1 MPNPKILFISATA
14 IMGGAEVYVT
24 TLARQLQRDGYRPVI
39 ICPHEGDFTRWLR
52 ERDIPVL
59 IRPIAPQ
66 IVGSARASFKINLK
80 SLAKIGLGYLKA
92 VRTIYRVVRQ
102 EKADL
107 VHINSMKA
115 GLYAAPASWLA
126 RKPVVWDF
134 KDLVIDEFYSPR
146 LRRIVLLW
154 LRLFVKKVIANS
166 QAIRDELVRRGI
178 PGGKIEALPNGLDL
192 TRFKVELKSQQTAL
206 AERLGLPREAELVT
220 IIGRLA
226 PWKGHKV
233 FLEAAA
239 LVKQARPRAQ
249 FLVVGDIG
257 FDPPSYRDS
266 LVDLARQ
273 LGLADDTHWLGFRAD
288 QAELIAASDVIV
300 HSSILP
306 EPLGLTP
313 IEAQA
318 LATPV
323 VAAAAGGCLETI
335 EDGVTGLLYPMGD
348 AKALAGAVIR
358 LLEDPALRATMGQ
371 AGRKR
376 VERLFDLRD
385 NARKVEAIY
394 SELLGSKRR

>member
-1 MPNPKILFISATA
+1 
-14 IMGGAEVYVT
+14 MGGAEVYLT
-24 TLARQLQRDGYRPVI
+24 TLAHQLQQDGYQPVVV
-39 ICPHEGDFTRWLR
+39 CPQEGDFPDWLR
-52 ERDIPVL
+52 ERNIPVL
-59 IRPIAPQ
+59 VKPISAR
-66 IVGSARASFKINLK
+66 IVGSARASFKLNLIT
-80 SLAKIGLGYLKA
+80 LAKISLGYLQA
-92 VRTIYRVVRQ
+92 VWTIFQTARQ
-102 EKADL
+102 EKAAI
-107 VHINSMKA
+107 VHVNSMKA
-115 GLYAAPASWLA
+115 GLFAAPGGWLA

-154 LRLFVKKVIANS
+154 LRLFVKKVVANS

-178 PGGKIEALPNGLDL
+178 PGHQVAAIHNGLDL
-192 TRFKVELKSQQTAL
+192 TRFNVELKSRQLAL
-206 AERLGLPREAELVT
+206 RENLRLPREAELVT

-239 LVKQARPRAQ
+239 LIKQARPQAE
-249 FLVVGDIG
+249 FLIVGDIG
-257 FDPPSYRDS
+257 FDPPSYRAS
-266 LVDLARQ
+266 LLELARR
-273 LGLADDTHWLGFRAD
+273 LGLEDCTHWLGFRSD

-323 VAAAAGGCLETI
+323 VAAAAGGCLETV
-335 EDGVTGLLYPMGD
+335 EDGLTGLLYPMGD
-348 AKALAGAVIR
+348 AAALARSVIK
-358 LLEDPALRATMGQ
+358 LLKDPALRTAMGQ
-371 AGRKR
+371 AGRAR
-376 VERLFDLRD
+376 VEKLFDLRD

-394 SELLGSKRR
+394 SGLLAKN

>member
-1 MPNPKILFISATA
+1 
-14 IMGGAEVYVT
+14 
-24 TLARQLQRDGYRPVI
+24 
-39 ICPHEGDFTRWLR
+39 
-52 ERDIPVL
+52 
-59 IRPIAPQ
+59 
-66 IVGSARASFKINLK
+66 
-80 SLAKIGLGYLKA
+80 
-92 VRTIYRVVRQ
+92 VVRQ

-206 AERLGLPREAELVT
+206 TERLGLPREAELVT